1 MHTFII
7 NTTLLT
13 LYPSD
18 VFQPSN
24 NKVVLIIIYVCV
36 SGCFMYNTDRY
47 SALKWIAF
55 IAVIRRI
62 LQDVDSHD

>member
-13 LYPSD
+13 LCPSD

-24 NKVVLIIIYVCV
+24 NKAVLIIIYVCI
-36 SGCFMYNTDRY
+36 SGCFMCGTDRY
-47 SALKWIAF
+47 SE
-55 IAVIRRI
+55 V
-62 LQDVDSHD
+62 H